1 MRARRPVNVDL
12 ETWQRHAWLN
22 ALHSGLL
29 LTSMAVLFGLLG
41 WMVLGGPGL
50 LAAIGVGGVAVLA
63 SPSLAPALV
72 MRLYRATPLDSRTAP
87 DLVGTVAALADRAG
101 LPATPRL
108 YYVPTQV
115 LNAFSVGTRS
125 RSAIGVTDG
134 LLRALAPRELV
145 GVLAHEVAHIKND
158 DLWIMGVADLFAR
171 MTSVLSTCG
180 VVLLLLSVPMIL
192 LGAEVNWLA
201 TLLLIFAPHLSALA
215 QLALSRTREFDADLN
230 AVWLTGDPAGLASAL
245 ARIEGAQG
253 PWWERILLPGRGDP
267 QPSWLRTHPETRE
280 RIARLEALAR
290 APRREPLHGTV
301 ARGLL
306 DSAPRRRPRWHP
318 GGLWY

>member
-1 MRARRPVNVDL
+1 MSVDL
-12 ETWQRHAWLN
+12 ATWQRHAWLN
-22 ALHSGLL
+22 ALHSLL
-29 LTSMAVLFGLLG
+29 LLASMAVLFGLLG
-41 WMVLGGPGL
+41 WMLLGGPGL
-50 LAAIGVGGVAVLA
+50 VAALVVGALTVLV

-72 MRLYRATPLDSRTAP
+72 MRLYRAVPLDRHSAP
-87 DLVGTVAALADRAG
+87 DLVGTVEVLAERAG
-101 LPATPRL
+101 LPVLPRV

-134 LLRALAPRELV
+134 LLRSLGPRELV

-171 MTSVLSTCG
+171 MTNVLSTAG
-180 VVLLLLSVPMIL
+180 VMLLLLSLPMVL
-192 LGAEVNWLA
+192 VGAEVNWLA
-201 TLLLIFAPHLSALA
+201 ALLLIFAPHLSALA

-245 ARIEGAQG
+245 ARIENAQG
-253 PWWERILLPGRGDP
+253 RWWERILLPGHGDP

-280 RIARLEALAR
+280 RIARLQSLAETPQREALRGPRMQELLDGR
-290 APRREPLHGTV
+290 APVH
-301 ARGLL
+301 
-306 DSAPRRRPRWHP
+306 RPRWHP
-318 GGLWY
+318 GGLWH